1 MTVITAIT
9 ELSRASWRVLRR
21 HPLLAWF
28 PILSLLALIVLVA
41 LVSPILDDEPPWLT
55 VLGFL
60 FVAHLVHVFFS
71 VALTHEALKALRG
84 DEPSLA
90 SGLCSA
96 TARAPSIFTFTV
108 VTSTIGFVLAM
119 LGRSRSI
126 AVQIARAII
135 GTAWSLATYLA
146 IPVMVQERRG
156 GVRSLRRS
164 GHLFRQTWGETALS
178 EVGIRAITARI
189 AIVLVII
196 ALILIKVL
204 GDSLFTLLLV
214 MVLATA
220 VIGVVGALEA
230 IYRAALYV
238 FASEGVV
245 PEPFGGPEL
254 DAIWQVKPA
263 EPDEPTPPS
272 V

>member
-1 MTVITAIT
+1 MNVITAIV
-9 ELSRASWRVLRR
+9 ELSRASRRVLRR

-28 PILSLLALIVLVA
+28 PILSLFALVA
-41 LVSPILDDEPPWLT
+41 IFALVGPILDEEPRWLT
-55 VLGFL
+55 ILGLL
-60 FVAHLVHVFFS
+60 FIAHLVHVFFS

-84 DEPSLA
+84 DAPSVA
-90 SGLCSA
+90 SGLA
-96 TARAPSIFTFTV
+96 TATSRVPSILAFAA
-108 VTSTIGFVLAM
+108 VTSTFGFLLAL

-126 AVQIARAII
+126 AVQIARAVI

-156 GVRSLRRS
+156 GVPSLRRS
-164 GHLFRQTWGETALS
+164 GMLFRRTWGETALS
-178 EVGIRAITARI
+178 EVGIRVLTARI
-189 AIVLVII
+189 AIVLVIV
-196 ALILIKVL
+196 ALVL
-204 GDSLFTLLLV
+204 VKLLADSLFALLLA
-214 MVLATA
+214 MVLSIA
-220 VIGVVGALEA
+220 VIGVIGALEA

-263 EPDEPTPPS
+263 DPPAPES
-272 V
+272 NA

>member
-1 MTVITAIT
+1 MNVITAIV
-9 ELSRASWRVLRR
+9 ELSRASTRVLRR

-28 PILSLLALIVLVA
+28 PIFSLFALVAFFVLVG
-41 LVSPILDDEPPWLT
+41 PILDGEPRWLT
-55 VLGFL
+55 ILGLL

-84 DEPSLA
+84 DAPSVA
-90 SGLCSA
+90 SGLA
-96 TARAPSIFTFTV
+96 TATSRMPSIVTFTV
-108 VTSTIGFVLAM
+108 VTSTFGFLLAL

-126 AVQIARAII
+126 AVQIARAVI

-156 GVRSLRRS
+156 GLPSLRRS
-164 GHLFRQTWGETALS
+164 GILFRRTWGETALS
-178 EVGIRAITARI
+178 EVGIRVLTARI
-189 AIVLVII
+189 AFVLVIV
-196 ALILIKVL
+196 ALVL
-204 GDSLFTLLLV
+204 VKLLADSLFALLLV
-214 MVLATA
+214 MALSIA
-220 VIGVVGALEA
+220 VIGLIGALEA

-254 DAIWQVKPA
+254 DAIWHVKPA
-263 EPDEPTPPS
+263 DPPPPEPNA
-272 V
+272 